1 MKSSIGTGLISWFD
15 LQRLRNPKVEK
26 AAILESVVQ
35 FLRAEQSAGETASGP
50 QPTGSGAANSLRE
63 EVVASLPAECNANYR
78 EGVRMCLRRVGHFI
92 AAKSRELEGSMD
104 GAGGHQNPL
113 EHAGPLPQSVIPLPL
128 SKPPSKTRILA
139 ADTPLPRRGPQPA
152 PEQVL
157 GHGVLDPSAHVPPQR
172 LSPCPLPSYPLE
184 VLPKP
189 GGATGDAVWRPWPQ

>member
-1 MKSSIGTGLISWFD
+1 MEKRRRDRINQSLETLR
-15 LQRLRNPKVEK
+15 LLLLENTKNERLRNPKVEK

-35 FLRAEQSAGETASGP
+35 FLKAEQGAGET
-50 QPTGSGAANSLRE
+50 
-63 EVVASLPAECNANYR
+63 CNLKYR
-78 EGVRMCLRRVGHFI
+78 EGMRMCLRRVGHFI
-92 AAKSRELEGSMD
+92 AAKSRELEGSVD
-104 GAGGHQNPL
+104 G
-113 EHAGPLPQSVIPLPL
+113 SVIPLPL

-139 ADTPLPRRGPQPA
+139 AHSHLPWCGPQPA

-189 GGATGDAVWRPWPQ
+189 GGATGEVWRPWPQ